1 MNRKLKGSVLSL
13 VALSQL
19 AGIAM
24 QPVMTVYANETWTMT
39 TDATERLNK
48 VKDAVSKM
56 EASPNKESIKHAMN
70 SFVQLYSAKEE
81 HADGDMALLENG
93 HADEQFKKILNTLH
107 KQDGGVQNELSLYF
121 FNQMG
126 LRFGNDQA
134 YYFNDHLTDLVENTK
149 DPAMNDR
156 LMSGAGELNHI
167 YFFKPEETKENSN
180 GDLFHIVDGNIKLI
194 NPIDKTVDAE
204 TNASEVLPDLEI
216 DHSLDS
222 GESEA
227 DDSEAIPM
235 DDTWEDVFYEIID
248 GKPMKIVVTYTRI
261 NGEVTSVERQFEVPF
276 SEAFAGTEEDWKII
290 NEGTAEVEGV
300 ADLVV
305 EDEAIEEERSNNTL
319 HYTVSKGTD
328 DVYFYDTGIRVDKDG
343 NASYQQVK
351 DVLYQLAIRSE
362 GYLAEDEG
370 KFLIVVEGKPVL
382 VREEKAT
389 YNKAEIEAMFKSFK
403 SVEMRIMPT
412 RIGTTASLEEQ
423 LVSGKEQTVKV
434 NGKDANLKHHPM
446 IEDGQVL
453 LSIEELAALLQLK
466 YESDKT
472 KHTVSKDD
480 HRIVYEE
487 NVKAVTVDGKVKELS
502 TPSVL
507 NKEGALMGDITE
519 LLNLFGVDMIWDEE
533 DSAILLETK

>member
-39 TDATERLNK
+39 TDATERLNT
-48 VKDAVSKM
+48 VKAAVSKM
-56 EASPNKESIKHAMN
+56 EASPNKESIKQAMN
-70 SFVQLYSAKEE
+70 SFVQLYSSKDE

-93 HADEQFKKILNTLH
+93 HANQQFEKILNTLN
-107 KQDGGVQNELSLYF
+107 KQSVGVKNELSLYF

-149 DPAMNDR
+149 DPGMKDK
-156 LMSGAGELNHI
+156 LMSGAGELNHV

-180 GDLFHIVDGNIKLI
+180 GDLFHIVNGEIKMI

-204 TNASEVLPDLEI
+204 TAAPEVLPDLEV
-216 DHSLDS
+216 DHSLDNGAS
-222 GESEA
+222 DA
-227 DDSEAIPM
+227 DDSEATPM
-235 DDTWEDVFYEIID
+235 DDTWEDVFYEIVD
-248 GKPMKIVVTYTRI
+248 GKPMKIVVTYTRVD
-261 NGEVTSVERQFEVPF
+261 GKVTSVERKFEVPF
-276 SEAFAGTEEDWKII
+276 SEAFAGTEEDWKIL
-290 NEGTAEVEGV
+290 NEGASEVEGA
-300 ADLVV
+300 ADLIV
-305 EDEAIEEERSNNTL
+305 EDAAIEEERSNNTL
-319 HYTVSKGTD
+319 HYTVTKGTD

-351 DVLYQLAIRSE
+351 DVLYQLAIRAE

-382 VREEKAT
+382 VREEKET
-389 YNKAEIEAMFKSFK
+389 YNKAEIEEMFKSFK
-403 SVEMRIMPT
+403 TVEMRIMPT

-434 NGKDANLKHHPM
+434 NGEDTNLKHHPM
-446 IEDGQVL
+446 IEDGQIL
-453 LSIEELAALLQLK
+453 LSIEELANLLELK

-472 KHTVSKDD
+472 KHIVSKDD
-480 HRIVYEE
+480 HSIAYEE
-487 NVKAVTVDGKVKELS
+487 NVKAVIVDEKVKELT

-507 NKEGALMGDITE
+507 NKEGALMGDIAE
-519 LLNLFGVDMIWDEE
+519 LLDLFGVDMIWDEE
-533 DSAILLETK
+533 SSTILLETK

>member
-39 TDATERLNK
+39 TDATERLNT
-48 VKDAVSKM
+48 VKAAVSKM
-56 EASPNKESIKHAMN
+56 EASPNKESIKQAMN
-70 SFVQLYSAKEE
+70 SFVQLYSSKDE

-93 HADEQFKKILNTLH
+93 HADQQFEKILNTLN
-107 KQDGGVQNELSLYF
+107 KQSVGVQNELSLYF

-149 DPAMNDR
+149 DPGMKDK
-156 LMSGAGELNHI
+156 LMSGAGELNHV

-180 GDLFHIVDGNIKLI
+180 GDLFHIVDGEIKMI

-204 TNASEVLPDLEI
+204 IAAPEVLPDLEV
-216 DHSLDS
+216 DHSLDNGAS
-222 GESEA
+222 DA
-227 DDSEAIPM
+227 DDSEATPM
-235 DDTWEDVFYEIID
+235 DDTWEDVFYEIVN
-248 GKPMKIVVTYTRI
+248 GKPMKIVVTYTRVD
-261 NGEVTSVERQFEVPF
+261 GKVTSVERKFEVPF
-276 SEAFAGTEEDWKII
+276 SEAFAGTEEDWKIL
-290 NEGTAEVEGV
+290 NEGAAEVEGV
-300 ADLVV
+300 ADLIA
-305 EDEAIEEERSNNTL
+305 EDAAIEEERSNNTL
-319 HYTVSKGTD
+319 HYTVTKGTD

-351 DVLYQLAIRSE
+351 DVLYQLAIRAE

-382 VREEKAT
+382 VREEKET
-389 YNKAEIEAMFKSFK
+389 YNKAEIEEMFKSFK
-403 SVEMRIMPT
+403 TVEMRIMPT

-434 NGKDANLKHHPM
+434 NGENANLKHHPM
-446 IEDGQVL
+446 IEDGQIL
-453 LSIEELAALLQLK
+453 LSIEELANLLELK

-472 KHTVSKDD
+472 KHIVSKDD
-480 HRIVYEE
+480 HSIVYEE
-487 NVKAVTVDGKVKELS
+487 NVKAVIVDEKVKELT

-507 NKEGALMGDITE
+507 NKEGALMGDIAE
-519 LLNLFGVDMIWDEE
+519 LLDLFGVDMIWDEE
-533 DSAILLETK
+533 SSTILLETK